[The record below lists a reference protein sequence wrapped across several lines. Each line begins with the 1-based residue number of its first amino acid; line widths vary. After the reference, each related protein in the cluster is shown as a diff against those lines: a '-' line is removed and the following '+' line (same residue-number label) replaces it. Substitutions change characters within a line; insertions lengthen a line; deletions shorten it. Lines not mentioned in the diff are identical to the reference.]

1 MMKILIIDSCSEKL
15 LVVAINGESIAVRTS
30 IAGGKKHNSLLLPFV
45 DEVLKELNIAIKDIE
60 YIAAVV
66 GAGSFTGIR
75 LGVTTA
81 NGLAFATGAKR
92 VAMNAF
98 ESLAYNSSNGLL
110 IAIDAKHGNYYGA
123 EYSQGKEIAV
133 GNYTNED
140 LDNFK
145 GEVVIW
151 DGVHNIKNI
160 IECVLS
166 KINNGEFVDA
176 FVPMYL
182 KKSQAE
188 RELECKVK

>member
-1 MMKILIIDSCSEKL
+1 MMKGLIIDSCSETL
-15 LVVAINGESIAVRTS
+15 LVVAINGENIAVRTS

-45 DEVLKELNIAIKDIE
+45 DEVLEELNIAIKDIE

-81 NGLAFATGAKR
+81 NGLAFATGAQR

-123 EYSQGKEIAV
+123 EYSDGKEIAI

-140 LDNFK
+140 LDNYE
-145 GEVVIW
+145 GEVLVW
-151 DGVHNIKNI
+151 DGVHNIHNI
-160 IECVLS
+160 IECVRR

-188 RELECKVK
+188 RELECKAN